1 MEAIVDRLI
10 LRNNGTIDPKT
21 GKIKEAFA
29 SLPKIPE
36 EELNQRQLN
45 PIPARIPS
53 LGPVH

>member
-21 GKIKEAFA
+21 GKIKKAFA
-29 SLPKIPE
+29 SLPKIPK

-45 PIPARIPS
+45 PIPTHIPS
-53 LGPVH
+53 LFPVD